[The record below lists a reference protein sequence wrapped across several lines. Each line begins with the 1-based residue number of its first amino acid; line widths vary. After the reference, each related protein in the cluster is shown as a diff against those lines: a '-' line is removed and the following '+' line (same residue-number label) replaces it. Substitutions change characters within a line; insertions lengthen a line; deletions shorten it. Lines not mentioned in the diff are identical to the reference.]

1 MPRPKAQGYRHRF
14 NFILTDEARDRV
26 VADWLNRQPNASEA
40 IKALIY
46 AVATGD
52 TLEVPVSWAEPGVR
66 AADLDDKD
74 PRVKALW
81 GAVDT

>member
-1 MPRPKAQGYRHRF
+1 MPRRKTPGYRRRF
-14 NFILTDEARDRV
+14 NFILTGDGRDRV
-26 VADWLNRQPNASEA
+26 VADWLNQQPNASEA

-52 TLEVPVSWAEPGVR
+52 TLEVPISWTEPGVR
-66 AADLDDKD
+66 AADLDHDD
-74 PRVKALW
+74 PRVQALW